1 MAADLSRFLRP
12 GRFCDYEPDGP
23 CARRARELAGS
34 ADLDVTVLTR
44 IYAWV
49 ASHVAYD
56 HEKADRLRGGHGYV
70 PDPDQTYRDRTG
82 VCFDSASLMVAMLRA
97 VGIPAKLVVGYMDG
111 GLTHAWVVARAGGR
125 WCRCDPTVAADGRDS
140 SKNHTY
146 RGVQEL

>member
-12 GRFCDYEPDGP
+12 GRFCDWEQDGP
-23 CARRARELAGS
+23 CAMKARGLAGS
-34 ADLDVTVLTR
+34 SDSEAVVLSR

-56 HEKADRLRGGHGYV
+56 HDKADRLRGGRGYV
-70 PDPDQTYRDRTG
+70 PDPDQTYRDGMG
-82 VCFDSASLMVAMLRA
+82 VCFDSASLMVATLRA
-97 VGIPAKLVVGYMDG
+97 VGIPAKLVVGYLDG
-111 GLTHAWVVARAGGR
+111 GREHAWVVAWAGNR
-125 WCRCDPTVAADGRDS
+125 WCRCNPTVAADGRDS